1 MSEFFTPY
9 EGKRP
14 YLFISY
20 SHRNSNEVLQ
30 TITLLHRRK
39 VRLWY
44 DEGIPAGNDWPKNI
58 ETHMRGSAMVL
69 FFLSETA
76 LLSPNCLSEIET
88 AVSLK
93 KPVLYFT
100 LDDARPEGKWAE
112 LLKSCIPL
120 PTPETAEDRAAAVMG
135 HRKLKRAF
143 YRRWTEKLP
152 RGMFGFLLSLL
163 LFGAALVGG
172 YGLYQG
178 WFDRVIAE
186 VTAPVTPSP
195 VPTAAPTPTP
205 TPTPTPGPTATPAP
219 PPVLPSDLSV
229 VTFPDDE
236 QEKAIRAALGNREDT
251 VYLEELAAV
260 TGLTMVGNLPVADM
274 AHTAFTHEG
283 LCLANGVKV
292 PEGKVRSLS
301 LIGRLVFLE
310 KLALVCQP
318 LSDPSP
324 LSGLLMLKELYLSG
338 DGAITSLDGLT
349 DLPRL
354 ERLHLEHSGVRDLS
368 PLAALPSLE
377 TVFVSADMLPLTWPE
392 APGFTVVLVP

>member
-1 MSEFFTPY
+1 MKRIYSLLIICLLLAVSCGHRESLRQRAYHSLDTVTRLY
-9 EGKRP
+9 E
-14 YLFISY
+14 
-20 SHRNSNEVLQ
+20 
-30 TITLLHRRK
+30 
-39 VRLWY
+39 
-44 DEGIPAGNDWPKNI
+44 AGNDSI
-58 ETHMRGSAMVL
+58 
-69 FFLSETA
+69 
-76 LLSPNCLSEIET
+76 
-88 AVSLK
+88 
-93 KPVLYFT
+93 
-100 LDDARPEGKWAE
+100 DAE
-112 LLKSCIPL
+112 LLAPAL
-120 PTPETAEDRAAAVMG
+120 AYFPEKGDASTKA
-135 HRKLKRAF
+135 KLW
-143 YRRWTEKLP
+143 YQW
-152 RGMFGFLLSLL
+152 GYISLTH
-163 LFGAALVGG
+163 G
-172 YGLYQG
+172 YY
-178 WFDRVIAE
+178 D
-186 VTAPVTPSP
+186 
-195 VPTAAPTPTP
+195 
-205 TPTPTPGPTATPAP
+205 
-219 PPVLPSDLSV
+219 
-229 VTFPDDE
+229 
-236 QEKAIRAALGNREDT
+236 KAIVSFEKGLEQARIIGDYHLEGLICRAMADTYNRTFNIREDT

-283 LCLANGVKV
+283 LCLVNGVKV